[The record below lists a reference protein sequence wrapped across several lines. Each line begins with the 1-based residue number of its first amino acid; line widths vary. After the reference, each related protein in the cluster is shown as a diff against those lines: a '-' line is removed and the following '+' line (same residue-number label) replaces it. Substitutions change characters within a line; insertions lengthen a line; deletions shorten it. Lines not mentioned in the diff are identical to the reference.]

1 MNDDKRAEVY
11 AEFKDLVNM
20 TPKQLETWLETDE
33 SKEVGFKSGDKG
45 ESVGHKSGREIIEI
59 KGMKKSDLTDAEYEH
74 MQKVVGYIK
83 RHMKQKPKGEIED
96 TPWRYSLMNWG
107 HDPMKKH

>member
-20 TPKQLETWLETDE
+20 TPKQIETWLGTDE
-33 SKEVGFKSGDKG
+33 SKEVGAKSGGKG

-59 KGMKKSDLTDAEYEH
+59 KGMEKSDLTDAEYEH

-107 HDPMKKH
+107 HDPMKTH